1 MNVVD
6 SSAWLEYLGDGP
18 CASELASAI
27 ENTAELVVPT
37 LTVYEVFRRTFQLT
51 GESDALEA
59 AALMLQGRVVD
70 ISAGLAIDAALISL
84 DESLPM
90 ADSVILATARAESA
104 VLWTQDAHFA
114 GLDQVEYREKQR
126 AGTAG

>member
-18 CASELASAI
+18 CAPEFASVI
-27 ENTAELVVPT
+27 ENAADLVVPA
-37 LTVYEVFRRTFQLT
+37 LTVYEVFKRTFQLT
-51 GESDALEA
+51 GEADALEA

-70 ISAGLAIDAALISL
+70 ISAGLAIDAALVSL

-90 ADSVILATARAESA
+90 ADSIILATARCESA
-104 VLWTQDAHFA
+104 VLWTQDAHFT
-114 GLDQVEYREKQR
+114 GMDGVEYRERQQ
-126 AGTAG
+126 AGAG